1 MGQAGIKGLG
11 SRPGSHLSLACF
23 LRQTP
28 PPDPPKMGVLPAH
41 QVTRHRAVASKQ
53 TPPRLTSRYPSL
65 PANTIPGH
73 EACNL
78 ASQALAVILG
88 WGRYREGSEG
98 QHCSP

>member
-11 SRPGSHLSLACF
+11 SRPRSHLSLACF
-23 LRQTP
+23 RRHLLLT
-28 PPDPPKMGVLPAH
+28 PPKMGVLLAH
-41 QVTRHRAVASKQ
+41 QVIRYRAVASKQ

-88 WGRYREGSEG
+88 WGRYREASKG